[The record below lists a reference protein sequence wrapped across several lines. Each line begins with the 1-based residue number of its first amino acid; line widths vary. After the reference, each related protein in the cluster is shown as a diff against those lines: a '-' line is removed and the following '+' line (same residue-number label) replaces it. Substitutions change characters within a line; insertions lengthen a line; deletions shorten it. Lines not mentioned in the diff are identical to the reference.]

1 MIVFKP
7 RIRLMNIFGR
17 RTLTFSTMSFGG
29 IMIFI
34 TGICFMYE
42 VTVQFGDDVVQPGR
56 WISFIGML
64 AVSTTFGHGEELFRF
79 LNSWSIS

>member
-1 MIVFKP
+1 
-7 RIRLMNIFGR
+7 MNVYGR
-17 RTLTFSTMSFGG
+17 KTLTFSTMSFGG

-42 VTVQFGDDVVQPGR
+42 VTVQFGDRVEQPGR

-64 AVSTTFGHGEELFRF
+64 AVSTTFGHGEKFVHF
-79 LNSWSIS
+79 LNNSKTLIY